1 MNKILLIENEDTGI
15 YYKEL
20 MEKSIDNI
28 EIIWVKNRKDALAAY
43 DEYQFKIV
51 VYDQRLDNNE
61 LGTEV
66 MSEIKKKNQ
75 NVLGI
80 MLSAH
85 ATPYDTVQAGKND
98 LLFEYINKSQVD
110 ILPVKIIDALRF
122 YDINKAIH
130 NKQER
135 IYIGKTINK
144 GMFLHPIKYYLCSQQ
159 LVNSNYIY
167 DESWKD
173 LYLINAGEEQCQ
185 KKSVEISKTIKIVN
199 EYHNEQS
206 GNMSVNK
213 VGDLIGTFFQHS
225 VSLSNTNE
233 TTETHNEIDE
243 LVKTYKMP
251 EIPQTIHEDY
261 PTTVIF
267 QCAQIYKRYEI
278 IVLEECSC
286 CEHSTYEHFTVYIPT
301 NNQKYRKVITYNS
314 GKQDILEVSARD

>member
-135 IYIGKTINK
+135 IYI
-144 GMFLHPIKYYLCSQQ
+144 
-159 LVNSNYIY
+159 
-167 DESWKD
+167 
-173 LYLINAGEEQCQ
+173 
-185 KKSVEISKTIKIVN
+185 
-199 EYHNEQS
+199 
-206 GNMSVNK
+206 
-213 VGDLIGTFFQHS
+213 
-225 VSLSNTNE
+225 
-233 TTETHNEIDE
+233 
-243 LVKTYKMP
+243 
-251 EIPQTIHEDY
+251 
-261 PTTVIF
+261 
-267 QCAQIYKRYEI
+267 
-278 IVLEECSC
+278 
-286 CEHSTYEHFTVYIPT
+286 
-301 NNQKYRKVITYNS
+301 
-314 GKQDILEVSARD
+314 